1 MARCS
6 ALLRFLAAIV
16 LVVWGMALAQ
26 GASAQTISNTA
37 RVNWTAAGQ
46 SNQTASNTVSFEV
59 APQAATIDTFVASP
73 GGTQTLS
80 YLPPLCGTKPIA
92 TSGATSQT
100 IITASATLS
109 TSLHIGDTFYFRV
122 TAPAANRDP
131 NKVDSLS
138 IVLTTS
144 GGDREA
150 ITIFETGTNTGV
162 FVGGV
167 PTSAIPPQP
176 TQDDCRL
183 SIAPEQTISVTVL
196 KDNSGSET
204 PLVSTNLHVLADP
217 FGLVYDSEDGTPVN
231 GATVTI
237 VAAATGLPAPV
248 LAPDGV
254 ASWPS
259 TVVTGQTVTDSAG
272 HSFAIA
278 TGEYRFPLM
287 PPGDYRLVITPPAPY
302 AAPSKAT
309 AAQLVGLLRPDGKA
323 VEVVPA
329 SFGGTFSIIDFG
341 PVRVDV
347 PLDRPVATVAI
358 TKIASRDRVQPGDA
372 VFYTVVATNT
382 ETGHALRNLVIT
394 DRPAAELR
402 LRPNSIRVDG
412 AVPSA
417 GVVAF
422 SADGRVLTLA
432 LGTLAGGEKH
442 TVTYAMTVRESAAP
456 GQVINKVSAADARG
470 RTGYA
475 SAVVQVESDTVTA
488 RMTLIGRVTAG
499 GCLASGPR
507 PGIPGIR
514 VMLED
519 GSFSVTDAE
528 GRYHLDG
535 LVPGDHVVA
544 VAPQTLPEGGHF
556 INCARSTRNA
566 GSATSRFVSG
576 QGGSLVVADFAA
588 ELSPESTAALV
599 AFASKRQHPAE
610 PPAQHSALKPGEAPV
625 VALIDDASRSDRASA
640 GADTDWLAVGDGP
653 PAFLFPGLDQNPRAP
668 AVRVVIRHGADQVI
682 DLLADGQAVPKL
694 AFDGTKVAANRGWA
708 ISQWHAIPIEGNVVH
723 FLALV
728 KNADGRIVQR
738 LTRDVHFIGV
748 AAEARLVP
756 DRSQLVADGR
766 TRPIVAIRLLD
777 RAGRPVHAG
786 ISGTLE
792 LSAPYES
799 AEAIDA
805 MQSRALTGLGSAAP
819 HWTVKGDDGIALVE
833 LAPTMVSGALQ
844 LDFAF
849 VDGQQKRAQTLNA
862 WIVPGDQPW
871 TLVGLAEG
879 AVGTKTIADAMER
892 TGKFD
897 SDLGDHA
904 RVAFYAKGRVPGH
917 ALLTVAYDS
926 GKQRNDQ
933 QLLGAIDPRSY
944 YTVYADGSDRRF
956 DAASRNKL
964 YIRLESRAF
973 YALFGDFETGFNQTR
988 LTRYQRTATGLKG
1001 EAHVGG
1007 LHAAGFA
1014 TRVASAHHRD
1024 EIQGGGISGPYQLS
1038 SRAIIANSESIAIET
1053 RDRFRSE
1060 VIVDTQTLTRFV
1072 DYDIDLLA
1080 GTITFKQPILSRDT
1094 SQNPQFIVANYEI
1107 DIQAA
1112 GGQLN
1117 AGVRLDLTTANGAM
1131 RVGATA
1137 VTDTGNGPRTNMGGL
1152 DFKARVAR
1160 GTEVRAEVAA
1170 TRTARAISK
1179 AWIAEVEHHEGRF
1192 DVLAYA
1198 RSMDTGYGVGQTN
1211 AVELGRRKFGVDT
1224 RYLVTERFAL
1234 LSSGWIDDSLT
1245 DATHRE
1251 AVQLHGEYRAGR
1263 NTLHGGV
1270 SLLRD
1275 HFADGTSASSTVFDA
1290 GETQRLL
1297 GGRLEVDA
1305 SSSIALGKAD
1315 SVDLP
1320 SRHQVTARYTVSP
1333 GIKLIGSYEIAKG
1346 SAVDA
1351 RTARAGFEVAPWRGA
1366 RIASSLGEQNIAD
1379 YGKRTY
1385 AAFGLAQSLT
1395 VNNQLSLDATVD
1407 SNKVIGRISPG
1418 SLINILH
1425 PATSGGHLG
1434 ENGSIAESFTAVTLG
1449 AAWRAHRWT
1458 ATLRGEWRDG
1468 EFANRY
1474 GVTFGAIRQLGEG
1487 SVFGSG
1493 ITWTKARGID
1503 GTASEIIDGAVAMAH
1518 RPADSVLAILTKL
1531 EFRSDKI
1538 AGATAGATRAS
1549 GSTALDVNG
1558 NARSSRV
1565 IGSVSLNLSPRTHH
1579 DDQWFQRSEFAMFA
1593 AVRYSFDQLQDQKL
1607 SATALLGGLDAH
1619 IALSSRLEIGGNA
1632 TVRYTPN
1639 DGVTNFSFGPS
1650 AGLVPAR
1657 DLLLTVGYNIVGF
1670 RDRDFSAAR
1679 STARGVFA
1687 TFKAKFDTSTL
1698 DFLGMLTRT

>member
-6 ALLRFLAAIV
+6 ALLRILAAIV
-16 LVVWGMALAQ
+16 LAVWVLALAQ
-26 GASAQTISNTA
+26 GAAAQTITNTA

-46 SNQTASNTVSFEV
+46 TNQSVSNTVNFEV
-59 APQAATIDTFVASP
+59 APQPPTIDTFVASP
-73 GGTQTLS
+73 SGTETLS
-80 YLPPLCGTKPIA
+80 YLPALCGNTPIA
-92 TSGATSQT
+92 TNGATAKDFV
-100 IITASATLS
+100 TASTVLS

-131 NKVDSLS
+131 SKVDSLS
-138 IVLTTS
+138 TVLTTS
-144 GGDREA
+144 GGDRET
-150 ITIFETGTNTGV
+150 ITIFETGPNTGV
-162 FVGGV
+162 FVGAV

-176 TQDDCRL
+176 KQGDCRL
-183 SIAPEQTISVTVL
+183 AIAPEQTISVTVL
-196 KDNSGSET
+196 KDNSGSDT

-217 FGLVYDSEDGTPVN
+217 FGFVYDSEDGTPVN
-231 GATVTI
+231 GATVII
-237 VAAATGLPAPV
+237 VAASTGVPAPV

-259 TVVTGQTVTDSAG
+259 TVITGQTVTDSAG
-272 HSFAIA
+272 HTFAIA
-278 TGEYRFPLM
+278 AGEYRFPLM
-287 PPGDYRLVITPPAPY
+287 SPGEYRLVIKPPAPY
-302 AAPSKAT
+302 AAPSKASV
-309 AAQLVGLLRPDGKA
+309 AQLAGILRPDGKA

-329 SFGGTFSIIDFG
+329 SFGGAFSIIDFG

-347 PLDRPVATVAI
+347 PLDRPSSTVSV
-358 TKIASRDRVQPGDA
+358 TKTASRERVQPGDA
-372 VFYTVVATNT
+372 VFYTVAASNP
-382 ETGHALRNLVIT
+382 ETSHAIRNLVIT
-394 DRPAAELR
+394 DRAAPELR

-412 AVPSA
+412 AVPDA
-417 GVVAF
+417 GVMAF
-422 SADGRVLTLA
+422 SANGQVFTLA
-432 LGTLAGGEKH
+432 LGTLAGGEKR
-442 TVTYAMTVRESAAP
+442 TVTYAMTVRESASA
-456 GQVINKVSAADARG
+456 GQVVNKVSAADARG
-470 RTGYA
+470 LTGYA
-475 SAVVQVESDTVTA
+475 SAVVQVESDTVTG

-514 VMLED
+514 VMLEG

-544 VAPQTLPEGGHF
+544 VASQTLPEGGHF
-556 INCARSTRNA
+556 VNCARSTRNS

-576 QGGSLVVADFAA
+576 QGGSLAVADFAA
-588 ELSPESTAALV
+588 ELSPESTATLV
-599 AFASKRQHPAE
+599 AFASKRHRPAE
-610 PPAQHSALKPGEAPV
+610 PSTQRTALKPGKAPV
-625 VALIDDASRSDRASA
+625 AAMLDDASRSDRASA
-640 GADTDWLAVGDGP
+640 GADTDWLAEGDGP
-653 PAFLFPGLDQNPRAP
+653 PAFLFPGIDQNPRAP
-668 AVRVVIRHGADQVI
+668 AIRVVVRHGANQSV

-694 AFDGTKVAANRGWA
+694 AFDGTKIANNRVWA
-708 ISQWHAIPIEGNVVH
+708 VSQWHAIPIEGNVVH
-723 FLALV
+723 LVALI
-728 KNADGRIVQR
+728 KNPDGRILQR

-748 AAEARLVP
+748 AAEARLVA
-756 DRSQLVADGR
+756 DRSKLVADGR
-766 TRPIVAIRLLD
+766 SRPVVAIRLLD

-786 ISGTLE
+786 ISGTLQ

-799 AEAIDA
+799 AEALDA
-805 MQSRALTGLGSAAP
+805 MQSRALTGLGSTTP
-819 HWTVKGDDGIALVE
+819 HWTVIGDDGMALVE

-917 ALLTVAYDS
+917 ALLTFAYDS

-933 QLLGAIDPRSY
+933 QLLGAINPRSY
-944 YTVYADGSDRRF
+944 YTVYADGSDRRL

-988 LTRYQRTATGLKG
+988 LTHYQRTATGVKG

-1024 EIQGGGISGPYQLS
+1024 EIQGGGISGPYRLS

-1060 VIVDTQTLTRFV
+1060 VIVDTQTLIRFV

-1080 GTITFKQPILSRDT
+1080 GTIAFKQPILSRDS

-1107 DIQAA
+1107 DIHAA
-1112 GGQLN
+1112 GGQFN
-1117 AGVRLDLTTANGAM
+1117 AGVRLDLTTANGEV

-1152 DFKARVAR
+1152 DLKARVAR
-1160 GTEVRAEVAA
+1160 GTEVRAEVA
-1170 TRTARAISK
+1170 TSRTAGTISK
-1179 AWIAEVEHHEGRF
+1179 AWLAEVEHHDGRF
-1192 DVLAYA
+1192 DLLAYA
-1198 RSMDTGYGVGQTN
+1198 RSMDAGYGVGQTN
-1211 AVELGRRKFGVDT
+1211 GVELGRRKIGVDT
-1224 RYLVTERFAL
+1224 RYLVTERFSL

-1275 HFADGTSASSTVFDA
+1275 HLADGTSASSTVFDA

-1305 SSSIALGKAD
+1305 STSIALGKAD

-1346 SAVDA
+1346 SAVHS

-1366 RIASSLGEQNIAD
+1366 RIASSLGEQNVAE

-1385 AAFGLAQSLT
+1385 ATFGLAQSVT
-1395 VNNQLSLDATVD
+1395 VNNQLSLDATLD
-1407 SNKVIGRISPG
+1407 SNRVIGGISPG

-1434 ENGSIAESFTAVTLG
+1434 ENGSIAENFTAATLG

-1458 ATLRGEWRDG
+1458 ATLRGEWRGG
-1468 EFANRY
+1468 EFANRH

-1493 ITWTKARGID
+1493 LTWTKAHGID

-1518 RPADSVLAILTKL
+1518 RPADSALAVLTKL
-1531 EFRSDKI
+1531 EFRSDKVE
-1538 AGATAGATRAS
+1538 GSTAGLAGAS

-1579 DDQWFQRSEFAMFA
+1579 DDQWLQRSEFAMFA
-1593 AVRYSFDQLQDQKL
+1593 AVRYSFDRLQNQKL
-1607 SATALLGGLDAH
+1607 SATALLGGFDAH
-1619 IALSSRLEIGGNA
+1619 VALGDRFEIGGNA
-1632 TVRYTPN
+1632 TVRYMPN
-1639 DGVTNFSFGPS
+1639 DGVANFSFGPS

-1657 DLLLTVGYNIVGF
+1657 DLLLTIGYNIAGF

-1698 DFLGMLTRT
+1698 DFLGLLR